1 MLYLTSSSKIRTA
14 ATQLQCEKCHNVQTI
29 HRKRSKMREKNHHKH
44 LYCFKCK
51 ETTKHIEVKEDVYL
65 PGWLKESN
73 GGDSND

>member
-1 MLYLTSSSKIRTA
+1 
-14 ATQLQCEKCHNVQTI
+14 
-29 HRKRSKMREKNHHKH
+29 MREKNHHKH